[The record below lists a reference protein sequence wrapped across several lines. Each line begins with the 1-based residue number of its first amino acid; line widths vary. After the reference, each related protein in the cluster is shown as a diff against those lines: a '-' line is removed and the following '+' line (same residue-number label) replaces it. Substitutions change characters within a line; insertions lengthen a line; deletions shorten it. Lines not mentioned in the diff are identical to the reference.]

1 MNINRYQA
9 EFKKLNN
16 SVNRL
21 KRTEALANFLVA
33 ELIYLYLVV
42 EEILVDNKFKKN
54 IFSEPLFILRN
65 INSKILNFKKISHN
79 FSDTKTKT
87 RRNDFDKIHKEHF
100 QKIWI
105 NFTKKQF
112 INDRLNPY
120 IKRIKKSINLY
131 L

>member
-1 MNINRYQA
+1 M
-9 EFKKLNN
+9 NN

-79 FSDTKTKT
+79 FQILKLKLDEMILIK
-87 RRNDFDKIHKEHF
+87 
-100 QKIWI
+100 
-105 NFTKKQF
+105 
-112 INDRLNPY
+112 Y
-120 IKRIKKSINLY
+120 IKNISKKFG
-131 L
+131 